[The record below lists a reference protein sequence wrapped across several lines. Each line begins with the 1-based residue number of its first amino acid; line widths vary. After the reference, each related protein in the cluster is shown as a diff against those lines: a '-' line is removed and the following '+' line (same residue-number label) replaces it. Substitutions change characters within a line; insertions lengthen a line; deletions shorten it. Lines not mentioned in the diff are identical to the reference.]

1 MADKELDKANKG
13 YKQHYEDEAKQ
24 NEETRELVAKP
35 ARAVVNAVKENLE
48 QGAKEHQAPKPRMNL
63 GKLPGKAADKK
74 LGLDGYNDM
83 EKNNAAIFLRKGFS
97 DEDAKEMAKQK
108 AFKSG
113 GSIKSS
119 ASKRADG
126 IAIRGKTRA

>member
-1 MADKELDKANKG
+1 MAKKDELPQAMVDRMAREENKA
-13 YKQHYEDEAKQ
+13 D
-24 NEETRELVAKP
+24 RELVAKP

-108 AFKSG
+108 AFKAG
-113 GSIKSS
+113 GAVKT
-119 ASKRADG
+119 RGCG
-126 IAIRGKTRA
+126 IARKGLTKGRMV

>member
-1 MADKELDKANKG
+1 MVDRMARKE
-13 YKQHYEDEAKQ
+13 